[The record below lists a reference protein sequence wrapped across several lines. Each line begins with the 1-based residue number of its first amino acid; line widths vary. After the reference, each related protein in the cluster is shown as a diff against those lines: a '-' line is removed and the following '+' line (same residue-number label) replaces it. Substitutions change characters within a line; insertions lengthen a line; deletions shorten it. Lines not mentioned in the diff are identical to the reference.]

1 MPEPFATLSTV
12 AALAA
17 LTALGV
23 TALRL
28 RRARKDFNE
37 EVAAWKL
44 KLDLDL
50 RQAKRERDQLLDALG
65 DAFMLVDA
73 NARVLFANKAART
86 LFRGRDLTG
95 RTVQEAFL
103 DQRLAAALMRCLETG
118 EPTVTRAVLPQQ
130 SSPLGDQE
138 RRGMNAWVIDAARLS
153 DSPADDPTTRVVIR
167 DVTSEYQTEQIRK
180 DFVANAS
187 HELRTPLAIINGYL
201 ENLIDDDLLDDK
213 ELTRRFLKVMRKH
226 TERISRIVEDMLV
239 ISRLES
245 GEAAALKVKPFRI
258 RSCVS
263 DVLERLESVIHNQQ
277 ATIKID
283 MPDLDFT
290 FAGDRFY
297 WTQVLFNL
305 VENALKQNPRPG
317 LTVTI
322 GCQRD
327 DKSTQIWVADD
338 GVGIPS
344 ADLPHIFRRFYRV
357 EKHHSQEEIKG
368 TGLGLSI
375 VKRAVEAHGGEIRVI
390 STPGQDTRFT
400 MEVPRDAEA
409 RLLADAEANALP
421 ELQKAEG

>member
-1 MPEPFATLSTV
+1 MTDPLVIAPI
-12 AALAA
+12 LAA
-17 LTALGV
+17 LCAFVALGV
-23 TALRL
+23 TWLRL
-28 RRARKDFNE
+28 RRARQDFSE
-37 EVAAWKL
+37 EVSSWKM

-50 RQAKRERDQLLDALG
+50 RNARKERDQLLDALG

-73 NARVLFANKAART
+73 DARVLFANKAART

-95 RTVQEAFL
+95 RTVHEAFL

-118 EPTVTRAVLPQQ
+118 EATVTRAVLGQQ

-153 DSPADDPTTRVVIR
+153 DSPAEDPTTRVVIR

-201 ENLIDDDLLDDK
+201 ENLIDDDLVDDK

-245 GEAAALKVKPFRI
+245 GEAAALKVKPFRL

-283 MPDLDFT
+283 MPDVDITL
-290 FAGDRFY
+290 AGDRFY

-305 VENALKQNPRPG
+305 VENALKQNPRKG
-317 LTVTI
+317 LTVTV
-322 GCQRD
+322 GCSRD
-327 DKSTQIWVADD
+327 ETMTRIWVSDD

-375 VKRAVEAHGGEIRVI
+375 VKRAIEAHGGTIRVTSI
-390 STPGQDTRFT
+390 PGQDTRFT
-400 MEVPRDAEA
+400 MEVPREAEA
-409 RLLADAEANALP
+409 RLQAEAEANALP
-421 ELQKAEG
+421 ELSGAGE

>member
-1 MPEPFATLSTV
+1 MPEPITTLSTV

-17 LTALGV
+17 LAALGV

-28 RRARKDFNE
+28 RRARKEFRE
-37 EVAAWKL
+37 EVSSWKL

-86 LFRGRDLTG
+86 LFHGRDLTG

-103 DQRLAAALMRCLETG
+103 DQRLAAALMRCLDTG

-153 DSPADDPTTRVVIR
+153 DSPTDDPTTRVVIR
-167 DVTSEYQTEQIRK
+167 DVTNEYQIEQIRK

-213 ELTRRFLKVMRKH
+213 ELSKRFLKVMRKH

-245 GEAAALKVKPFRI
+245 GEAAALKVKPFRL

-283 MPDLDFT
+283 MPDLDLS

-317 LTVTI
+317 LTVTV
-322 GCQRD
+322 GCSRD
-327 DKSTQIWVADD
+327 DETTRIWVADD

-375 VKRAVEAHGGEIRVI
+375 VKRAVEAHGGAISVS
-390 STPGQDTRFT
+390 STPGQETRFT
-400 MEVPRDAEA
+400 MEVPREAEV
-409 RLLADAEANALP
+409 RLLAEAEANALP
-421 ELQKAEG
+421 ELSKPEA